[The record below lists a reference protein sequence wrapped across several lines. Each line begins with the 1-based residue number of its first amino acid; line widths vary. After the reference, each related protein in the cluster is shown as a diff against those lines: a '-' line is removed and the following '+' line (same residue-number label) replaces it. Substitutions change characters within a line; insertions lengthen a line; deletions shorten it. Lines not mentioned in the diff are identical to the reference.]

1 MNIRVFKE
9 DFMKRIPVLLLFIL
23 FFSSGVGEAQSN
35 TIWGKWKTIDD
46 KTKAPKSIVEIYK
59 QEGKLYGR
67 IVKLFRKPEEDPDPV
82 CDKCKGEQKDK
93 KILGMVIIN
102 GLTKKG
108 VAWSKGKVLDP
119 DNGKTYHAKIW
130 LEDGKLR
137 IRGYILF
144 LYRTQTWMR
153 YTE

>member
-1 MNIRVFKE
+1 
-9 DFMKRIPVLLLFIL
+9 MKRIPVLLLFI
-23 FFSSGVGEAQSN
+23 FFLSAGVGEAQSN

-46 KTKAPKSIVEIYK
+46 KTKEPKSIVEIYE

-67 IVKLFRKPEEDPDPV
+67 IVKLFRKPGEDPDPV
-82 CDKCKGEQKDK
+82 CDKCTGEQKNK
-93 KILGMVIIN
+93 KILSMVIIN

-119 DNGKTYHAKIW
+119 DNGKNYNAKIW
-130 LEDGKLR
+130 LEDEKLKV
-137 IRGYILF
+137 RGYIAF

>member
-1 MNIRVFKE
+1 
-9 DFMKRIPVLLLFIL
+9 MKKIPCLLLFV
-23 FFSSGVGEAQSN
+23 FFFTAIAAEAQDD

-46 KTKAPKSIVEIYK
+46 KTKEPKSIVEIYE

-67 IVKLFRKPEEDPDPV
+67 IVKLFLKPGEDPDPV
-82 CDKCKGEQKDK
+82 CDKCTGEQKNK
-93 KILGMVIIN
+93 KTLGMVIIN

-108 VAWSKGKVLDP
+108 DAWSKGKVLDP
-119 DNGKTYHAKIW
+119 DNGKNYNAKIW
-130 LEDGKLR
+130 LEDGKLK

-153 YTE
+153 HID

>member
-1 MNIRVFKE
+1 MNIHIFQE
-9 DFMKRIPVLLLFIL
+9 DFMKKIPVLLLFIF
-23 FFSSGVGEAQSN
+23 FFSAGVGEAQSN

-46 KTKAPKSIVEIYK
+46 KTKEPKSIVEIYE
-59 QEGKLYGR
+59 QEGKLYGK
-67 IVKLFRKPEEDPDPV
+67 IVKLFRKPGEDQDPV
-82 CDKCKGEQKDK
+82 CDKCTGEQKDK

-102 GLTKKG
+102 GLTQKG
-108 VAWSKGKVLDP
+108 DAWSKGQVLDP
-119 DNGKTYHAKIW
+119 DNGKTYNAKIW

-144 LYRTQTWMR
+144 LYRTQTWIR

>member
-1 MNIRVFKE
+1 MLFVF
-9 DFMKRIPVLLLFIL
+9 
-23 FFSSGVGEAQSN
+23 FFTAIAAEAQDD

-46 KTKAPKSIVEIYK
+46 KTKEPKSIVEIYE

-67 IVKLFRKPEEDPDPV
+67 IVKLFLKPGEDPDPV
-82 CDKCKGEQKDK
+82 CDKCTGEQKNK
-93 KILGMVIIN
+93 KTLGMVIIN

-108 VAWSKGKVLDP
+108 DAWSKGKVLDP
-119 DNGKTYHAKIW
+119 DNGKNYNAKIW
-130 LEDGKLR
+130 LEDGKLK

-153 YTE
+153 HID